1 VIRELAEVS
10 GSIAFGGKGYI
21 AFSVGAGKVV
31 WTMGGVSRRG
41 KLLKVVETYS
51 ANELF
56 RGILFLTTLSFNVCD
71 GVMKV
76 TLVMKVCRFCKQI
89 SSMRLLCLCSDALFK
104 Y

>member
-1 VIRELAEVS
+1 MPDC
-10 GSIAFGGKGYI
+10 IAFGGKGYI

-41 KLLKVVETYS
+41 KLLTTSAMEVVVTYS

-56 RGILFLTTLSFNVCD
+56 RGNVCD

-76 TLVMKVCRFCKQI
+76 TLVMKGLNIKILENTNLVANNQ
-89 SSMRLLCLCSDALFK
+89 
-104 Y
+104 